1 MRYQNLTFLCLD
13 NACSPTIQDNSNFP
27 MSFDGPTLHITPLH
41 DSVSSVTANIYQNY
55 GLAQSNLVPITEED
69 EKSSINYPPNDLEE
83 TTEFKR
89 GGVARS
95 TKRASKKRNFKAL
108 KLDMSI
114 CKNNLQPDTKH
125 GLISN
130 EDNNLDG
137 NNQIKTI
144 QLVKTPDSP
153 LQNMNVDD
161 GDMKESCPSKISPLS
176 IQTES
181 PNLSEVQPRPN
192 SRNLSSSPKVSMN
205 PDLSISDGEDIFDDL
220 SSEILGTMSED
231 EEMFDKISMNL
242 DIEHADADFEVTLS
256 ESMESSR
263 KQNIQTAANDK
274 AEDLMQEEIQ
284 HFEEKPQH
292 EDESVIKAELTP
304 EPELVLRRTSLRHD
318 IDYWE
323 KRASDSAESR
333 VLKININTD
342 SFKRGSLQRSTIKKS
357 KKKVCS
363 PRMFDANLGSHN
375 SNAEKCV
382 AAAMLSA
389 KNDLLELTSAD
400 SSVPCFDDK
409 NDCGSESESGRGCIQ
424 PQSIKPIPAPRKKTL
439 PVQRRKV
446 GASLTKVLVR
456 NDTNDYLPKLDP
468 SIKAFQLHPTILFNI
483 RTWEQRRKE
492 KHRIIPTK
500 RLVEWF

>member
-1 MRYQNLTFLCLD
+1 M
-13 NACSPTIQDNSNFP
+13 
-27 MSFDGPTLHITPLH
+27 H
-41 DSVSSVTANIYQNY
+41 DSVPSLTANIYQNY

-95 TKRASKKRNFKAL
+95 TKRASKKRNFKQL

-114 CKNNLQPDTKH
+114 CKNNLQTDTKH
-125 GLISN
+125 ELISN

-153 LQNMNVDD
+153 TQDMNVDD
-161 GDMKESCPSKISPLS
+161 GDMMESCSSKTSPQS
-176 IQTES
+176 IGLKS
-181 PNLSEVQPRPN
+181 PNLSDEESRPN
-192 SRNLSSSPKVSMN
+192 SRNLSISSRVLISSN
-205 PDLSISDGEDIFDDL
+205 LSISDGEDIFDDL

-231 EEMFDKISMNL
+231 EEIFDKISMNI
-242 DIEHADADFEVTLS
+242 DIDNADADFEVTLS
-256 ESMESSR
+256 ESLESSR
-263 KQNIQTAANDK
+263 KQTIIQTANDK
-274 AEDLMQEEIQ
+274 AEVLMQEEIQ

-292 EDESVIKAELTP
+292 EDEPLIKAEVTA
-304 EPELVLRRTSLRHD
+304 EPEVVLRKTSLKKD
-318 IDYWE
+318 IAYWE

-333 VLKININTD
+333 VLNINITKD

-357 KKKVCS
+357 KKKVS
-363 PRMFDANLGSHN
+363 PPKPRMLDVNLGSNN
-375 SNAEKCV
+375 SSAEKCV

-409 NDCGSESESGRGCIQ
+409 NDCESRCIQ
-424 PQSIKPIPAPRKKTL
+424 PQSIKPIPAPRRRKNTL
-439 PVQRRKV
+439 PVQPRKV
-446 GASLTKVLVR
+446 GARTKVLVR

-468 SIKAFQLHPTILFNI
+468 DIRTFQLHPTILFSI
-483 RTWEQRRKE
+483 KTWEQRRKE
-492 KHRIIPTK
+492 KNRIIPTK